1 MDTHFDSVRK
11 ELIKNS
17 EKSIAEFSAKL
28 TPNVESNFLLGVRI
42 PIVRKIAKEILKDDW
57 KLYLKESK
65 KIANRYEEEILLE
78 GLIIAS
84 VKMDLTE
91 RLELIKEF
99 VPKIVTWG
107 INDSFCPTIKLKKE
121 ELPVMWK
128 FILPYLKSKNEFE
141 VRFAV
146 IMMLDNYIIDDY
158 VDKVIKNLDK
168 IKNDG
173 YYAEMAVA
181 WTMAEIGI
189 KYTDKLISYLEGDCN
204 LDKFT
209 YNKTL
214 QKMRESYRI
223 SDELKEKLKSMRIK

>member
-1 MDTHFDSVRK
+1 MDTYFDSVRK
-11 ELIKNS
+11 KLIKNS
-17 EKSIAEFSAKL
+17 EKSIAEFSARL
-28 TPNVESNFLLGVRI
+28 MPNVDSDFILGVRI
-42 PIVRKIAKEILKDDW
+42 PIVRKISKEILKGDW
-57 KLYLKESK
+57 KLYLAESK
-65 KIANRYEEEILLE
+65 NIKNRYEEEILLE

-84 VKMDLTE
+84 AKMDLSE

-99 VPKIVTWG
+99 IPKITTWG

-121 ELPVMWK
+121 ELPIMWK

-146 IMMLDNYIIDDY
+146 IMMLDNYIIDEY
-158 VDKVIKNLDK
+158 VDKVILNLDK
-168 IKNDG
+168 VKNDS
-173 YYAEMAVA
+173 YYAEMAIA

-189 KYTDKLISYLEGDCN
+189 KYTDKLMNYLEGNCN

-223 SDELKEKLKSMRIK
+223 SDELKEKLKSMKIK